1 MAAIRAGLSRPALFL
16 SLGRLLFRLSTKGFV
31 PYNPTGRRHC
41 LEALNLSDI
50 TRRKERSKGGSFV
63 ANILQPADIVDIGI
77 EKEKKRRDFYEL
89 AAETFKGNKE
99 LADLFTRLRDWEVE
113 HIRKF
118 EQIRDGVR
126 KARYTESYEGEI
138 EAYMDALVDNDLY
151 RAITPERFAELVK
164 TPVDALDRGIG
175 FEKDAILFFSQ
186 LSRFL
191 DAKNGEIVDTLIQ
204 EERQHIVYLFSMK
217 KEIVKK

>member
-1 MAAIRAGLSRPALFL
+1 M
-16 SLGRLLFRLSTKGFV
+16 
-31 PYNPTGRRHC
+31 
-41 LEALNLSDI
+41 
-50 TRRKERSKGGSFV
+50 

-77 EKEKKRRDFYEL
+77 EKEKKRRDFYAL
-89 AAETFKGNKE
+89 ASEKFKGNKE

-118 EQIRDGVR
+118 EQIREGVR

-151 RAITPERFAELVK
+151 RAITPERFADLVK

-186 LSRFL
+186 LARFI
-191 DAKNGEIVDTLIQ
+191 DAKSGEVVDTLIK

-217 KEIVKK
+217 KEIAKK